1 MDDKKATPDDYITGL
16 KNALVFHQSQVDKYN
31 LAIHAFE
38 EGYKVGHTKGVT
50 EAYDNQKLASNS
62 QNVGD

>member
-1 MDDKKATPDDYITGL
+1 MNDEKATPDDYITGL
-16 KNALVFHQSQVDKYN
+16 KNALRFHQSQVDKYN

-38 EGYKVGHTKGVT
+38 EGYKAGVT
-50 EAYDNQKLASNS
+50 VVNDNQELASDT

>member
-38 EGYKVGHTKGVT
+38 EGYKAGVT
-50 EAYDNQKLASNS
+50 VANDKQKLASDA
-62 QNVGD
+62 QNDAD

>member
-1 MDDKKATPDDYITGL
+1 MNDEKATPDDYITGL
-16 KNALVFHQSQVDKYN
+16 KNALVFHQSQVNKYN

-38 EGYKVGHTKGVT
+38 EGYKAGVT
-50 EAYDNQKLASNS
+50 VANDNQKLASDT

>member
-16 KNALVFHQSQVDKYN
+16 KNAVRFHQSQVDKYN

-38 EGYKVGHTKGVT
+38 EGYKAGGKAANGNARL
-50 EAYDNQKLASNS
+50 EANQKHD
-62 QNVGD
+62 GD